1 MERGL
6 SESDIFPFVNG
17 LNFKSTENEGGGFVS
32 IDVFIEILSFGGLIN
47 LAVNKRGT

>member
-1 MERGL
+1 VERGL

-17 LNFKSTENEGGGFVS
+17 LNFKSTENESGGFVS